1 MKHQIS
7 FFPIS
12 IKITFR
18 RFFEQICN
26 LKQNNLFVLYKFRI
40 SRRITIA
47 SFQCFFFLIFCPSI
61 FNFFLRFF
69 ILDIFFEL
77 PITFLN
83 FSQQEQ
89 TFTQIQTFS
98 QQLYFEKFFQSSKII
113 GIKQNFDNTNITL
126 LDFDK
131 QSKLD
136 FNKKK
141 NNLENN
147 FQNCFFKFAYLFN
160 KQSLLTFRN
169 WISNFITFLFFGI
182 FVRILTPQ
190 ISILKFFF
198 IELLCNLNE
207 ISKCFFLVF
216 FLDLFVGFHSS
227 KGWEIFLYWILENF
241 GFQIYQNQNFIALF
255 ISTFP
260 VFLDT
265 ILKYFIFFYLNRISP
280 STVVTY
286 QAMIE

>member
-113 GIKQNFDNTNITL
+113 GIKQNFSIG
-126 LDFDK
+126 
-131 QSKLD
+131 S
-136 FNKKK
+136 
-141 NNLENN
+141 
-147 FQNCFFKFAYLFN
+147 YLFILFN
-160 KQSLLTFRN
+160 FISSLLFAT
-169 WISNFITFLFFGI
+169 
-182 FVRILTPQ
+182 
-190 ISILKFFF
+190 K
-198 IELLCNLNE
+198 
-207 ISKCFFLVF
+207 LVC
-216 FLDLFVGFHSS
+216 
-227 KGWEIFLYWILENF
+227 
-241 GFQIYQNQNFIALF
+241 
-255 ISTFP
+255 
-260 VFLDT
+260 
-265 ILKYFIFFYLNRISP
+265 
-280 STVVTY
+280 
-286 QAMIE
+286 

>member
-18 RFFEQICN
+18 RFLKQIYN
-26 LKQNNLFVLYKFRI
+26 IKQNNLFVIYKFRI
-40 SRRITIA
+40 SRRIAIA

-77 PITFLN
+77 PIIFFN

-89 TFTQIQTFS
+89 SFTQIQTFS
-98 QQLYFEKFFQSSKII
+98 QQLYFEKFFQSAKII
-113 GIKQNFDNTNITL
+113 DIKQNFDNTNTNITL

-136 FNKKK
+136 FNKK
-141 NNLENN
+141 NN

-160 KQSLLTFRN
+160 KQSLLIFRK

-227 KGWEIFLYWILENF
+227 KSWEIFLYYILEHF
-241 GFQIYQNQNFIALF
+241 GFQIYQNQNLIALF
-255 ISTFP
+255 ISIFP

-265 ILKYFIFFYLNRISP
+265 IFKYFIFFYLNRISP